1 MDDMPL
7 IIKVAEVVFMEALVG
22 VAVLALLIT
31 AVREIVDARV
41 QESRRR
47 DQIAMEPEGQTTP
60 AVPATTE
67 ASQRGRLPHL
77 EIGDQGR
84 LGAGAEA
91 GAGRGGRCGHRRA

>member
-47 DQIAMEPEGQTTP
+47 DQIAVEPEEQPTP
-60 AVPATTE
+60 AVPAATE
-67 ASQRGRLPHL
+67 ASQPGL
-77 EIGDQGR
+77 
-84 LGAGAEA
+84 AG
-91 GAGRGGRCGHRRA
+91 HPSQSPS